1 MKIAVAGTGYVGL
14 ICFFSIILIL
24 SSAII
29 SYADSLS
36 CSVGIVCNSTKISKN
51 TKKIEIQV
59 NLDSYNGDG
68 ILGYEGKIEYDSNV
82 FESATI
88 KQAENWEAVSYETQ
102 TGKFVSTTTN
112 AKAGNVATI
121 VLKVKEGVT
130 ANTTDVVITNLTF
143 SDGESTIMLNKT
155 ITFSIEQNTEDNGGN
170 NSGNNDNN
178 KDEKDNNKN
187 DNKNDEKNNGNDNNN
202 KNDNKRPS
210 NTDDENNPNN
220 NKKENTIIV
229 TPVDKEKADSSTAIS
244 KIPQTGEFSIPV
256 AILII
261 GIIGVICYIKYR
273 SIQIK

>member
-1 MKIAVAGTGYVGL
+1 MKKLL

-170 NSGNNDNN
+170 NSGNNGN
-178 KDEKDNNKN
+178 K
-187 DNKNDEKNNGNDNNN
+187 
-202 KNDNKRPS
+202 
-210 NTDDENNPNN
+210 
-220 NKKENTIIV
+220 
-229 TPVDKEKADSSTAIS
+229 
-244 KIPQTGEFSIPV
+244 
-256 AILII
+256 
-261 GIIGVICYIKYR
+261 
-273 SIQIK
+273 

>member
-1 MKIAVAGTGYVGL
+1 MKKLL

-68 ILGYEGKIEYDSNV
+68 TLGYEGKIEYDSNV
-82 FESATI
+82 FESVTI
-88 KQAENWEAVSYETQ
+88 KQAENWEAVSYEAQ

-155 ITFSIEQNTEDNGGN
+155 ITFSIEKNTEDNGGN

-178 KDEKDNNKN
+178 KDEIDNNKN
-187 DNKNDEKNNGNDNNN
+187 DNKNDGKNDEKNNGNDNNN

-210 NTDDENNPNN
+210 NTDDKNNPNN
-220 NKKENTIIV
+220 DKKENTIIV

-261 GIIGVICYIKYR
+261 GIIGIICYIRYR

>member
-1 MKIAVAGTGYVGL
+1 MKKLL

-68 ILGYEGKIEYDSNV
+68 TLGYEGKIEYDSNV
-82 FESATI
+82 FESVTI
-88 KQAENWEAVSYETQ
+88 KQAENWEAVSYEAQ

-121 VLKVKEGVT
+121 VLKVKEGIT

-178 KDEKDNNKN
+178 KDEIDNNKN
-187 DNKNDEKNNGNDNNN
+187 DNKNDDKNNGNDNNN
-202 KNDNKRPS
+202 KND
-210 NTDDENNPNN
+210 
-220 NKKENTIIV
+220 KKENTIIV

-256 AILII
+256 TILII
-261 GIIGVICYIKYR
+261 GIIGIICYIRYR

>member
-1 MKIAVAGTGYVGL
+1 MKKLL

-244 KIPQTGEFSIPV
+244 KIPQTGDFSIPV